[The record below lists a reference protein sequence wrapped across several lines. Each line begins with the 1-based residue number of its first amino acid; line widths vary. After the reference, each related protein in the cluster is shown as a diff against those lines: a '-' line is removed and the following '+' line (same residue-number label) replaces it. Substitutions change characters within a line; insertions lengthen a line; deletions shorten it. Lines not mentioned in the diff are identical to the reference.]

1 MSLIISIETKLELDE
16 VIALY
21 QASGIAR
28 PTGQRERMQDMSKT
42 CQLNHH
48 CSSTG

>member
-28 PTGQRERMQDMSKT
+28 PTGQESGCKI
-42 CQLNHH
+42 C
-48 CSSTG
+48 